1 MMKKVFTLLIV
12 FGFFAACSSDGGM
25 GSNGEEKVSPKTV
38 YFDTDQN
45 SSLMFQDNEAVGVMT
60 SESRVYSIAQVIRVK
75 TVDEKTIEVSNF
87 APFDIENATILAT
100 IEGVGQVQLF
110 KIKKIRAHATQT
122 MKYPFVEGTSL
133 FLDIDNKV
141 VDLSQYKT
149 TGVDPTKISFDF
161 TGDSEII
168 IGLKK
173 LKALKWTIRY
183 YDYDPNND
191 PNNNWEPI
199 TAKDIRR
206 FSGLMINMGIVFVSD
221 KFKQAFLNE
230 QIIGND
236 GTTVL
241 TMAEKEKVYNSILSH
256 PRFNCGKVTNV
267 SGLGG
272 GATLGYAEHILH
284 DYIKIDAGNLM
295 AHEVGHCV
303 GFNHSSNMTYPK
315 TINNVSTGFS
325 PVMSRSNMEFFRGAL
340 FIVTPQN
347 YYKPADFQ

>member
-1 MMKKVFTLLIV
+1 MMKNIFTILVI
-12 FGFFAACSSDGGM
+12 FGFCAACNNDEGT
-25 GSNGEEKVSPKTV
+25 GSEEEKVSPKIV
-38 YFDTDQN
+38 SFDTDQN
-45 SSLMFQDNEAVGVMT
+45 SSLMFQDNEAVSVMT
-60 SESRVYSIAQVIRVK
+60 SESRAYSIAKIIRVK
-75 TVDEKTIEVSNF
+75 TVGEKTIEVSNF
-87 APFDIENATILAT
+87 APFDIEDATILAT
-100 IEGVGQVQLF
+100 IEGIGQVQLF

-122 MKYPFVEGTSL
+122 IKYPFVEGTTL
-133 FLDIDNKV
+133 FLDTENKV

-168 IGLKK
+168 LRLKK
-173 LKALKWTIRY
+173 LKSLKWTIKY
-183 YDYDPNND
+183 HEYDPNND
-191 PNNNWEPI
+191 PNNNWQPI

-221 KFKQAFLNE
+221 NFKQAFLNE
-230 QIIGND
+230 TIIGND

-241 TMAEKEKVYNSILSH
+241 TMAEKEKVYNNILIH

-303 GFNHSSNMTYPK
+303 GFNHDSNMTYPK
-315 TINNVSTGFS
+315 TINNVSTGIS
-325 PVMSRSNMEFFRGAL
+325 PVMTRVNKEFFSGGL
-340 FIVTPQN
+340 FIVTLQN